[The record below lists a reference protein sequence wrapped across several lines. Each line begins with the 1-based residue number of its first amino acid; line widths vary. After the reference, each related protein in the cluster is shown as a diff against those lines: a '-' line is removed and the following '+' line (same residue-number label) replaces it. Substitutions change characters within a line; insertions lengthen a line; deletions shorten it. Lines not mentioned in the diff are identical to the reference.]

1 MYYKPNVEKKNK
13 NYKKKNLKVLVKNNV
28 NTVTLYL
35 RVDRGEEKIL

>member
-1 MYYKPNVEKKNK
+1 MLKKKNK